1 MPWGI
6 CWSGFTNG
14 FAGADPQVWIGV
26 DLPEWICPRGFTGG
40 VAAVNLTKVDLLVWI
55 CWSGF
60 ARGDFAGENPQ
71 GRICRCGFAGMNLPV
86 MDWPVGR
93 CGSAGFAGVDLPGW
107 IRRGGLAGVDL
118 PGWICHEGFTG
129 VDFQSGIS

>member
-1 MPWGI
+1 M
-6 CWSGFTNG
+6 
-14 FAGADPQVWIGV
+14 
-26 DLPEWICPRGFTGG
+26 
-40 VAAVNLTKVDLLVWI
+40 NLLEWI

-60 ARGDFAGENPQ
+60 ARGEFAGENPQ

-118 PGWICHEGFTG
+118 GLFFSLFFFGRFLFFWG
-129 VDFQSGIS
+129 S